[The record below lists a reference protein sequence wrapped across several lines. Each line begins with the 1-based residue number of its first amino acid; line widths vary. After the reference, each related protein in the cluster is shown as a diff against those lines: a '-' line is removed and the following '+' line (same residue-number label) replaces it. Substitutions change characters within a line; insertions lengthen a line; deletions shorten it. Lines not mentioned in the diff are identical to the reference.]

1 MNNVLVIRV
10 NAVLKPDEM
19 NYLKNYIDT
28 QKKDGGII
36 LLPDYCEAIV
46 VPEDTD
52 IRYLNYENEEITF
65 QDFIKKMEETNE

>member
-1 MNNVLVIRV
+1 MNKILVIRV
-10 NAVLKPDEM
+10 NAVLKPDDM
-19 NYLKNYIDT
+19 NNLKNYIET

-52 IRYLNYENEEITF
+52 IRYLSYENEEVTF
-65 QDFIKKMEETNE
+65 RDFLKMAEEANK